1 MFIKTVSIL
10 VVALAYNTS
19 AASCGNHGA
28 TRCLSANGLGSAFVK
43 CEYGVEVEYECEG
56 STLCY
61 GSGTSGIMCIAKPQA
76 SKRQTTSSST
86 FGGYEG
92 SINQLIDGVNGNTN
106 SLNSWLKNARASMF
120 TDKNAISNVAA
131 AMNKGIIAKS
141 ANIGN
146 GINNLKNLRTT
157 AAGQT
162 TIINNAKKFMVAATA
177 NKNDFGYFMND
188 ISNNAANSVAN
199 RQGLSSMLTN
209 TYASGKNPITA
220 AGQNSV
226 VSALNNLRAITS
238 IYTPRTFGA
247 IFKGG
252 LLPATIGPQLYRG
265 TNGDVNATDAMF
277 TSLLSQLKGRTSGLA
292 GFYTAAAVTSNKV
305 AANVN
310 PGVIS
315 KVLGKYRSSNPSG
328 VGLADTINGVANV
341 FANVGTKYN
350 AQVSQ
355 IVNQYTRD
363 AEVICPGCGAP
374 PECNCNDEDFNALL
388 LSILLLLSAGLIGTP
403 STSCCYTS
411 KNLFAARSLVA

>member
-1 MFIKTVSIL
+1 MLIKTVSIL

-28 TRCLSANGLGSAFVK
+28 TRCLSANGLGSTFVK

-56 STLCY
+56 SNLCY
-61 GSGTSGIMCIAKPQA
+61 GSGTSGVMCIAKPQA
-76 SKRQTTSSST
+76 SKRQTSSSST

-106 SLNSWLKNARASMF
+106 SFNSWLKSARAAMF
-120 TDKNAISNVAA
+120 TNKNAISNVAT

-141 ANIGN
+141 SNIGS

-157 AAGQT
+157 AAGQN
-162 TIINNAKKFMVAATA
+162 TIITNARKFMVAATA
-177 NKNDFGYFMND
+177 NKNDFGYFMSD
-188 ISNNAANSVAN
+188 ISNNAANSVVN
-199 RQGLSSMLTN
+199 RQGLASMLTN
-209 TYASGKNPITA
+209 TYSAGKNPITA

-238 IYTPRTFGA
+238 IYQPKTFGA

-277 TSLLSQLKGRTSGLA
+277 TSMFSQLKGRTSGLA
-292 GFYTAAAVTSNKV
+292 GFYTAAAVTSNNV

-310 PGVIS
+310 SGVIS
-315 KVLGKYRSSNPSG
+315 KVLGKYRSSRPTG

-341 FANVGTKYN
+341 FANVGTRYN
-350 AQVSQ
+350 TQVSQ
-355 IVNQYTRD
+355 IVNRYSAD
-363 AEVICPGCGAP
+363 SEVICPGCGAP
-374 PECNCNDEDFNALL
+374 PDCNCNDEDFNALM

-403 STSCCYTS
+403 STSCCYSS